1 MGDYEAQKIADA
13 FKECS
18 YAKGDMIIKEG
29 DRATNLYFILNG
41 DAVSTKGFSPG
52 EDIRKFK
59 KGDHIGELALM
70 RDQPYTASVIV
81 LSNECK
87 CVSIDYKSFTNL
99 VGPLNDL
106 MI

>member
-1 MGDYEAQKIADA
+1 MYI
-13 FKECS
+13 
-18 YAKGDMIIKEG
+18 M
-29 DRATNLYFILNG
+29 LNG
-41 DAVSTKGFSPG
+41 DAISNKGFNPG
-52 EDIRKFK
+52 EEIKKFK
-59 KGDHIGELALM
+59 KGDHIDELALI

-106 MI
+106 MV